1 MLQFVPQYYVE
12 ILKNNLQS
20 NQPKIYEAIEQQQL
34 DYVLKLLNQ
43 QQSPSIWISSIYLIL
58 YKQDLEQN
66 SLNQFVKIIEDS
78 NISEMPEHELLAF
91 TQICQQIMNIDLIKL
106 LYKYNLSGWIQLSP
120 KIHLYLR
127 KSIHPKVP
135 YIFINYFINQNIELL
150 EQHEK
155 SYEEDFIWTL
165 HDFRSFYYMMPTDI
179 NHPYYQLLKISIYVR
194 MLDLENI
201 PCPISPETIPIQY
214 QSKLENILKQI
225 IPTPHKE
232 CLDLYIF
239 CLIDVGLFKM
249 VIQHLQ
255 PQLTFEQINQIR
267 TSFIKHASQSN
278 YIIDVDIYHYL
289 NELQNFDEE
298 FKQLIYFNNPAI
310 YEKMD
315 SFNEIWILNGLIH
328 NFNYIQNQQR
338 IIKQLAIDNT
348 QQSLKALWILH
359 LDGAN
364 SDLNIDHQKHFKIKN
379 FKFLNIFHL
388 IKFKNDS
395 DFQHLIEALKVIAIC
410 IWTDREVKQEDFE
423 TKLFLVCVRKC
434 INIDNCSQIFQLLF
448 GISSGIFE
456 NQYEIHQIKIQIPYF
471 LELIIILLFEQNI
484 DKNQKEFYLNQFI
497 ILTQNLENVL
507 IILKSQIIER
517 LIVYLRIENQYQD
530 KIIQIL
536 INCIKVRFQLQ
547 YLQSIALF
555 MSPYQ
560 SLIMIPYFDD
570 QQKYEQYKKISKMLG
585 IPKQSIESGS
595 LQQQQYIYDSISN
608 NDLFIKNS
616 IQLLYCLKEIVSI
629 QNDQYY
635 YFTGNESGI
644 VVKGKILLE
653 TQNNSFSIILQ
664 FKFQIGSATL
674 LNWGNQDINFSISI
688 EDSQFLIIK
697 FKYQQITKVAKYI
710 LKYLD
715 NFIVINFQT
724 VKQIFVNINGIDVLA
739 TQSDQFDNFILPVLN
754 FICVGAKFSDQ
765 EQFQNSFRGE
775 MRMLYIIDQNI
786 NAEDI
791 YILEKKSQN
800 NSRLFQQLLKMQL
813 QGRILSYLSTQSQK
827 QDLHYDGNLHQ
838 SNQIILENCQYLMI
852 RGKRQKQNTISKF
865 MDKFFQQRKSST
877 SLEVTSLI
885 PKNVNQSSKNVFFL
899 ENTTLLDVMKSYG
912 NLDILF
918 FPLHIIN
925 DQQFVIAVLQLLN
938 TVIQKFGD
946 DISIQNYLRSDSE
959 FKGIKVLGY
968 LLTVFM
974 KNQGCNKQLLQN
986 ILNFYH
992 SLLLCQIIQAL
1003 RNDCMSI
1010 YHEFEYWQYCQYNEL
1025 HFLYDYLFEQLQHNE
1040 ELYSY
1045 YKDKIN
1051 CLYYILQVQL
1061 IKYEPQKGEYQ
1072 IFQQIRKILIKCI
1085 LFLMY
1090 NTFFQIQYNNDEV
1103 VPVQMIFRDKKNE
1116 KYSTEKLFVFKNEII
1131 LLLNYISLKSVSDL
1145 AVILCFMLKKPQN
1158 SIIQEL
1164 LSEIK
1169 CGNSSAQKE
1178 SILETMQTQFIQK
1191 SESEDTLLV
1200 IIFKIIYGVIIEMI
1214 DQKCL
1219 NDQFLAP
1226 LIEILVKVQ
1235 ILQINYEHKLLEL
1248 QQPKNVQQLQKTKEC
1263 TLIKSLFNKIKYIL
1277 YEYSNDLICSQN
1289 TYQVLINLSQL
1300 VLKQELNL
1308 ESDVLDLFLQYF
1320 RKFNLQTKEL
1330 IIDFLLQTSTYTV
1343 FMTKLCDYKDL
1354 TYFINELITIE
1365 TGQTLINYI
1374 VLHHIDNIAFSARKI
1389 VRLFQKVEQN
1399 NNQFMKVLQKILI
1412 LQNNNSN
1419 QKQNQKSVQAMID
1432 LFMLL
1437 PTSLILN
1444 KNIILNDPELFI
1456 KVFDQ
1461 YLIYLE
1467 KQDILYSYYMD
1478 TEFVGFYEYDPI
1490 PFFIKLSI
1498 DVQRKYLY
1506 ANGGIMGT
1514 VLYILFYSLELLMSK
1529 KEAKSLLII
1538 WKKLITQKQKSL
1550 NRPTQQQS
1558 LIMDEGIPNLQTKI
1572 QKIKI
1577 KQQKQSLLQKLKQ
1590 NILGDYQQTQYD
1602 KYFQDIHLIHILKF
1616 QLLSHQ
1622 YSHSEQ
1628 LFEIFSELQ
1637 FKPDNF
1643 INFQC
1648 FWNIVEQKRVL
1659 GNMDIQFQIDQSNLK
1674 QITSDINIEAINN
1687 KGYFIINQFN
1697 QQNQEISQAIKENG
1711 KIGNDARK
1719 FIEMIQKVN
1728 TTLKYLELFKD
1739 SDLIKRALT
1748 YMKLY
1753 AYRQLQFC
1761 QEISIL
1767 LNLHSI
1773 QIQNLDQI
1781 NNQIVQINQ
1790 QSQQNNIEF
1799 SKLSYNLFNQ
1809 YRQDSKLTILKFENE
1824 QQIQQLIIQ
1833 FKVKLHFKQN
1843 TQKRGLWYFMNYGD
1857 AHLYQNLN
1865 QVNYDTFLEL
1875 LGKERYSINSYED
1888 SLRRRMFL
1896 KVFAKQKK
1904 SYEHIQLINN
1914 IQVVFNDIFNIQQQ
1928 IQQNNKYFVM
1938 ENQQFL
1944 AELITQRGFYRGKIR
1959 ITNDYLMFE
1968 NFGLEV
1974 QELEVQYK
1982 FQKDSLLKEEKQ
1994 KLIPLSQI
2002 KEVFTRMYLAQ
2013 STAIELFT
2021 RNNKTY
2027 FFNLLNNRSSVLK
2040 ILSQSV
2046 NVIINPCEQ
2055 FKKSGIMEKWK
2066 KGEITNFQYLIEINK
2081 YSGRTYNDLNQYPI
2095 FPWVIAN
2102 YQEFDI
2108 QNKEHFRR
2116 LDQPIGALNQ
2126 KRLENF
2132 LERFK
2137 EADPEDMN
2145 MYFIYGTH
2153 YSHSAIVMSFLMRME
2168 PFASL
2173 HQELQSGK
2181 FDKADRLFHSLEQQW
2196 YSVINSS
2203 SDVKELIPEF
2213 YYFGEFL
2220 KNKNKFDLG
2229 QLQSGTTVGDV
2240 TLPIYINTKSPE
2252 ELIFLNRQ
2260 ALESE
2265 YVSGNLNNWID
2276 LIFGYKSGLNGQKYN
2291 NLFHRLT
2298 YSSYVQQLL
2307 DKIDDDIKKEQYIT
2321 QVNYYGQIPQQL
2333 FKKEHPQKSQ
2343 QKISDQ
2349 SPIIQ
2354 FKYITQ
2360 IINKQN
2366 NIIDQFFCN
2375 EKYFLILTNEQEI
2388 FVYNVEHRIIS
2399 HKIPRDFSNQETKQ
2413 IQFNSNNVFLLFDDS
2428 LVVAGYVDNSVKV
2441 YSLKDLKQTC
2451 QVSFHTKVVTCL
2463 GQSTNYLLCGSMDT
2477 RVSVWEWTLQ
2487 HQPEFILY
2495 GHQNEV
2501 SIIQVDQILEII
2513 LSYDVKGDILLH
2525 TMKGVFLKL
2534 IETSLQDCSSIRL
2547 HPSGFILLSFLNQI
2561 SIYTLQGE
2569 LYIQREL
2576 LDHIINVNVINE
2588 YTPEIL
2594 ITTLDGNIFITSI
2607 VQLKLSDDFTRYCL
2621 KQYKLDEMEI
2631 KLETNQIKK
2640 VKEISGKSAD
2650 FLNAY
2655 IAYSQYYQLQAYRI
2669 LIIGYQNGQV
2679 ISVYEQPK
2687 QTSLL

>member
-12 ILKNNLQS
+12 ILKQDLLT
-20 NQPKIYEAIEQQQL
+20 NQPKIHEAIEQQQL
-34 DYVLKLLNQ
+34 DQALKLLNQ

-58 YKQDLEQN
+58 YKHDLEQN
-66 SLNQFVKIIEDS
+66 SVNRFVKVIEDS
-78 NISEMPEHELLAF
+78 NLSEMSEHELLAF
-91 TQICQQIMNIDLIKL
+91 TQICQQIMNIELIKL
-106 LYKYNLSGWIQLSP
+106 LHKYNLSGWIQLSH
-120 KIHLYLR
+120 KIHLHLR

-135 YIFINYFINQNIELL
+135 SIFINYFINQNIELL

-155 SYEEDFIWTL
+155 SYDEDLVWTL
-165 HDFRSFYYMMPTDI
+165 HDFRTFYQMMPTDI
-179 NHPYYQLLKISIYVR
+179 DHPYYKLLKISIYVR
-194 MLDLENI
+194 MLDLEKV
-201 PCPISPETIPIQY
+201 PCPISPQTIPIQY
-214 QSKLENILKQI
+214 PSKLENILKQV

-232 CLDLYIF
+232 CLDLYVF

-249 VIQHLQ
+249 VIQHLRN
-255 PQLTFEQINQIR
+255 QLAPEQIYQIR
-267 TSFIKHASQSN
+267 TSFIKHAIQNN
-278 YIIDVDIYHYL
+278 YSVDVEIYQYL
-289 NELQNFDEE
+289 EELEKFDEE
-298 FKQLIYFNNPAI
+298 FKQLIYFNNSLI
-310 YEKMD
+310 YEKM
-315 SFNEIWILNGLIH
+315 STFNEIWILNGLIH
-328 NFNYIQNQQR
+328 NFNNIQSQQR
-338 IIKQLAIDNT
+338 IIKQLALDNT

-364 SDLNIDHQKHFKIKN
+364 SDLNTDHQKHFKIKN

-410 IWTDREVKQEDFE
+410 IWTDRDVKQEDFE
-423 TKLFLVCVRKC
+423 SKLFLVSARKC
-434 INIDNCSQIFQLLF
+434 ITVQNCSQIFQLLF
-448 GISSGIFE
+448 GISSGVFE
-456 NQYEIHQIKIQIPYF
+456 NQYETHYLKIQIPYF

-484 DKNQKEFYLNQFI
+484 DLNLKEFYLNQFI

-507 IILKSQIIER
+507 IILKGQIIER
-517 LIVYLRIENQYQD
+517 LIVYLRIENQFQE

-560 SLIMIPYFDD
+560 SLIMVPYFDD
-570 QQKYEQYKKISKMLG
+570 QQKYESYKKISKMLG
-585 IPKQSIESGS
+585 IPKQAIESGS
-595 LQQQQYIYDSISN
+595 LEQQEQFYQSIN
-608 NDLFIKNS
+608 NKDLFIKNS

-635 YFTGNESGI
+635 YFTGHESGI
-644 VVKGKILLE
+644 VVRGKIQLE

-664 FKFQIGSATL
+664 FKFQIASATL
-674 LNWGNQDINFSISI
+674 LNWGNQDVSFSISI

-697 FKYQQITKVAKYI
+697 FRYQSTTKVAKYV

-724 VKQIFVNINGIDVLA
+724 SKQFFVNINGIDVLA

-754 FICVGAKFSDQ
+754 FISVGAKFSDQ

-775 MRMLYIIDQNI
+775 MRMLYIIDSNI

-813 QGRILSYLSTQSQK
+813 QGRILCYLSTQSQK
-827 QDLHYDGNLHQ
+827 QDLQYDGNLHQ
-838 SNQIILENCQYLMI
+838 RNQIILENCQYLII

-865 MDKFFQQRKSST
+865 MDKFFQQRKSSA

-885 PKNVNQSSKNVFFL
+885 PKNVNQNSKNVFFL

-918 FPLHIIN
+918 FPLQFVN

-974 KNQGCNKQLLQN
+974 KNQGCTKQLLQN
-986 ILNFYH
+986 ILNLYH
-992 SLLLCQIIQAL
+992 SLLHCQIIQAL

-1025 HFLYDYLFEQLQHNE
+1025 LFLYDYLFEQLQHNE

-1045 YKDKIN
+1045 YKDKLN

-1061 IKYEPQKGEYQ
+1061 SKYQPQKGEFQ
-1072 IFQQIRKILIKCI
+1072 IFQQIRKLLIKCI

-1090 NTFFQIQYNNDEV
+1090 NSFFQIQYNNDDI
-1103 VPVQMIFRDKKNE
+1103 VPVQMIFREKKNE
-1116 KYSTEKLFVFKNEII
+1116 KYSTEKLIVFKNEII
-1131 LLLNYISLKSVSDL
+1131 LLLNYISLKSVQDL
-1145 AVILCFMLKKPQN
+1145 AVILCFMVKKPQN
-1158 SIIQEL
+1158 CIIQEL
-1164 LSEIK
+1164 LSEMK
-1169 CGNSSAQKE
+1169 CGSSSAQKE
-1178 SILETMQTQFIQK
+1178 FNIDTIQTQFIQK
-1191 SESEDTLLV
+1191 NESEDTLLV
-1200 IIFKIIYGVIIEMI
+1200 LIFKIIYGVIIEMI
-1214 DQKCL
+1214 DQKSI
-1219 NDQFLAP
+1219 NDHFLAP
-1226 LIEILVKVQ
+1226 LIEILIKVQ

-1248 QQPKNVQQLQKTKEC
+1248 QQPKNVQQLKKAKEC
-1263 TLIKSLFNKIKYIL
+1263 TLIKSLFNKIIYIL
-1277 YEYSNDLICSQN
+1277 YEHSNEMICSHN

-1300 VLKQELNL
+1300 VLKQELGL
-1308 ESDVLDLFLQYF
+1308 ESEVLDLLLQHF
-1320 RKFNLQTKEL
+1320 RKFNIQTKEL
-1330 IIDFLLQTSTYTV
+1330 IIEFLILTSTYTV
-1343 FMTKLCDYKDL
+1343 FMTKLCDHKDL
-1354 TYFINELITIE
+1354 TYFINELIAIE
-1365 TGQTLINYI
+1365 IGQALINRI
-1374 VLHHIDNIAFSARKI
+1374 VLHHIENIAFSARKI
-1389 VRLFQKVEQN
+1389 VRLFQKVEQS
-1399 NNQFMKVLQKILI
+1399 NNQFMKVLQNILN
-1412 LQNNNSN
+1412 LQIENPNL
-1419 QKQNQKSVQAMID
+1419 KQNQKSAQAMID

-1456 KVFDQ
+1456 RVFDQ
-1461 YLIYLE
+1461 YILYLE
-1467 KQDILYSYYMD
+1467 KQEILYSFCMD
-1478 TEFVGFYEYDPI
+1478 TEFVGFYEYVPI
-1490 PFFIKLSI
+1490 PFFIQLSI
-1498 DVQRKYLY
+1498 EIQRKYLY

-1514 VLYILFYSLELLMSK
+1514 VLFILFYSLELLMSK

-1538 WKKLITQKQKSL
+1538 WKKLITQKQKST
-1550 NRPTQQQS
+1550 NRPLQQQS
-1558 LIMDEGIPNLQTKI
+1558 LIVDEVIPNVQTKI

-1577 KQQKQSLLQKLKQ
+1577 KQQKQSLIQKVKQ
-1590 NILGDYQQTQYD
+1590 NIFGDYQQTQYD

-1643 INFQC
+1643 INFAC
-1648 FWNIVEQKRVL
+1648 FWNIIEQKRVL
-1659 GNMDIQFQIDQSNLK
+1659 GNMDIQFQIDQFNLK
-1674 QITSDINIEAINN
+1674 EITTDITIEGINN
-1687 KGYFIINQFN
+1687 KAYIIINQFN
-1697 QQNQEISQAIKENG
+1697 QQNQRISQAIKENL
-1711 KIGNDARK
+1711 KIGNDAKK
-1719 FIEMIQKVN
+1719 FIDMIQKAN

-1739 SDLIKRALT
+1739 SDLIKRSLT

-1761 QEISIL
+1761 QEIAIL

-1773 QIQNLDQI
+1773 QIQNQDQI
-1781 NNQIVQINQ
+1781 NNQVISLNQ
-1790 QSQQNNIEF
+1790 QCQQNNNEF
-1799 SKLSYNLFNQ
+1799 SKLAYNLFSQ
-1809 YRQDSKLTILKFENE
+1809 YRQDSKQTILRFENE
-1824 QQIQQLIIQ
+1824 QLIQQLIIQ

-1843 TQKRGLWYFMNYGD
+1843 THKRGLWYYMNYGD
-1857 AHLYQNLN
+1857 AHLYENLN

-1888 SLRRRMFL
+1888 SLRRKMFL

-1904 SYEHIQLINN
+1904 QYEHIQLINN
-1914 IQVVFNDIFNIQQQ
+1914 IQIVFNDLFNTQQQ
-1928 IQQNNKYFVM
+1928 IQQNCKCMGN

-1959 ITNDYLMFE
+1959 ITSDYLMFE
-1968 NFGLEV
+1968 NFGLES
-1974 QELEVQYK
+1974 QELEIQYK
-1982 FQKDSLLKEEKQ
+1982 FQKESLLKAEKQ

-2021 RNNKTY
+2021 SNNKTY

-2040 ILSQSV
+2040 LLGQSV
-2046 NVIINPCEQ
+2046 NVITNPCEQ
-2055 FKKSGIMEKWK
+2055 FKKSGIMEKWR

-2102 YQEFDI
+2102 YVDFDI

-2116 LDQPIGALNQ
+2116 LDLPIGALNQ

-2153 YSHSAIVMSFLMRME
+2153 YSHSAIVMSLLMRME

-2196 YSVINSS
+2196 YSALNSS

-2240 TLPIYINTKSPE
+2240 TLPSYINTKSPE

-2265 YVSGNLNNWID
+2265 LVSSSLNNWID
-2276 LIFGYKSGLNGQKYN
+2276 LIFGYKSGLNAQKYN
-2291 NLFHRLT
+2291 NLYHRLT

-2307 DKIDDDIKKEQYIT
+2307 EKTEDEVKKEQYIT
-2321 QVNYYGQIPQQL
+2321 QVNFYGQIPQQL
-2333 FKKEHPQKSQ
+2333 FKKEHPQKTQ
-2343 QKISDQ
+2343 QKLYDQ
-2349 SPIIQ
+2349 GPIIQ
-2354 FKYITQ
+2354 FKFITQ
-2360 IINKQN
+2360 ILSRSS

-2375 EKYFLILTNEQEI
+2375 EKYFVVLTNEQEI
-2388 FVYNVEHRIIS
+2388 IVYNMEHRIIS
-2399 HKIPRDFSNQETKQ
+2399 HKIPKDFSNQESKLMP
-2413 IQFNSNNVFLLFDDS
+2413 FNSNNVFLLFDDS

-2441 YSLKDLKQTC
+2441 YSLKDLKQTY

-2463 GQSTNYLLCGSMDT
+2463 GQSANYLLCGSMDT

-2501 SIIQVDQILEII
+2501 SIIQVDSILEII

-2547 HPSGFILLSFLNQI
+2547 HPSGFILLSSLNLI

-2569 LYIQREL
+2569 PYIQREL
-2576 LDHIINVNVINE
+2576 QDQIINVNVINE
-2588 YTPEIL
+2588 YSPELL
-2594 ITTLDGNIFITSI
+2594 ITTLDGGIFITSI
-2607 VQLKLSDDFTRYCL
+2607 ILLKLYADFTGYCL
-2621 KQYKLDEMEI
+2621 KQYKLDEMEM

-2640 VKEISGKSAD
+2640 VKEISGKSVE
-2650 FLNAY
+2650 FINAL
-2655 IAYSQYYQLQAYRI
+2655 ISYSQFNQTQAYRV
-2669 LIIGYQNGQV
+2669 LIIGFQNGQV